1 VTKIVKAEFI
11 KSAVWP
17 DQYPPATLPEVAFA
31 GRSNVGKSSLINTLV
46 GRKNLA
52 KTSNTP
58 GRTQLINFFS
68 INEKLSFVDLPGY
81 GFAKVS
87 QSVKKD
93 WGEMIEAYLRERQ
106 SLALVIF
113 ILDIRRDPSTDD
125 LSLRNW
131 LDDYRIPYLFIL
143 TKVDKLSNNQA
154 IAGRRSIEKIL
165 GLPAG
170 EKTILFSAKTQK
182 GKSDIWKVLGEQL
195 RLLENHFTKTD
206 VDLKDK

>member
-1 VTKIVKAEFI
+1 MKITKAEFV

-17 DQYPPATLPEVAFA
+17 TQYPPGIMPEIAFV
-31 GRSNVGKSSLINTLV
+31 GRSNVGKSSLMNTLV

-58 GRTQLINFFS
+58 GRTQLINFFTVNDV
-68 INEKLSFVDLPGY
+68 ISFVDLPGY

-93 WGEMIEAYLRERQ
+93 WGDMVEAYLRERRN
-106 SLALVIF
+106 LALVIF

-131 LDDYRIPYLFIL
+131 LDYYRIPCIGVL
-143 TKVDKLSNNQA
+143 TKSDKLSNNQA
-154 IAGRRSIEKIL
+154 LGRKRIIEKAL
-165 GLPAG
+165 GPAAQH
-170 EKTILFSAKTQK
+170 KTILFSAKTQK
-182 GKSDIWKVLGEQL
+182 GREELWHFIENHLST
-195 RLLENHFTKTD
+195 LENH
-206 VDLKDK
+206 

>member
-1 VTKIVKAEFI
+1 MKITSAEFV

-17 DQYPPATLPEVAFA
+17 PQYPPATLPEIAFV

-58 GRTQLINFFS
+58 GRTQLINFFT
-68 INEKLSFVDLPGY
+68 INEKVSFVDLPGY

-93 WGEMIEAYLRERQ
+93 WGDMIEAYLRERL
-106 SLALVIF
+106 SLAVVVF
-113 ILDIRRDPSTDD
+113 ILDIRRDPSEDD

-131 LDDYRIPYLFIL
+131 LEHYRIPYVYIL
-143 TKVDKLSNNQA
+143 TKADKLSNNQA
-154 IAGRRSIEKIL
+154 IAHQRAIERTL
-165 GLPAG
+165 CVSAG
-170 EKTILFSAKTQK
+170 KKPILFSAITQK
-182 GKSDIWKVLGEQL
+182 GKSDIWQFLEDHL
-195 RLLENHFTKTD
+195 RSLAKY
-206 VDLKDK
+206 